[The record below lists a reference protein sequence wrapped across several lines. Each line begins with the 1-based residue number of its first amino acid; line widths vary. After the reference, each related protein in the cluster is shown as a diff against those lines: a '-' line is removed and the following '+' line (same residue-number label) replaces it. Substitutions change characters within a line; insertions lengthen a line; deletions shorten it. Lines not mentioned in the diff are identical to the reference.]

1 MTRIAQ
7 LLLVVSAGALWL
19 ASRMTWVQV
28 SSSNGLGK
36 PKTVALSGAE
46 WSTLLVPLAA
56 VLLAGAVVAFVGRPW
71 RLKLLAVIVGGLS
84 AVMGYL
90 AISFWVIRDVATRA
104 AYLSDV
110 PVADLTGT
118 TERHLWGAVVTLIAA
133 VATLAGAVLFMRSPA
148 TAGTGTDKY
157 AAPARRREAARRQ
170 DPEGTTS
177 ERMIWDAL
185 DEGRD
190 PTDPDNEGR

>member
-1 MTRIAQ
+1 MIRVAQ
-7 LLLVVSAGALWL
+7 LLLVVSAAGLWL
-19 ASRMTWVQV
+19 ASRMTWVEV
-28 SSSNGLGK
+28 SSSNGLGR
-36 PKTVALSGAE
+36 PKAVAVSGAE

-56 VLLAGAVVAFVGRPW
+56 VLLAAAVVAFVSRSW
-71 RLKLLAVIVGGLS
+71 QLRLLAVVVGAVS
-84 AVMGYL
+84 AAMAYL
-90 AISFWVIRDVATRA
+90 AISLRVGGDIEVRA
-104 AYLSDV
+104 ARLADV

-118 TERHLWGAVVTLIAA
+118 TQLHYAGAIVTLVAA
-133 VATLAGAVLFMRSPA
+133 VAALAGAVLFMRSPA
-148 TAGTGTDKY
+148 RGGPDTDKY

-170 DPEGTTS
+170 DPDSPTS